1 MIYLVKLDYFL
12 KGFVN
17 IWLNKWQNNMVR
29 GQIVKWQWI
38 KVYLLLCCRF
48 EAYFD
53 SKKKAFIGGTWYT
66 LGKNNFFSFV
76 MYFY

>member
-53 SKKKAFIGGTWYT
+53 SKKKKSFYRWNMVYT
-66 LGKNNFFSFV
+66 RKK
-76 MYFY
+76 